1 MTVCKHNGN
10 NIHSNYNDDP
20 ITTDNNTE
28 TTSTTT
34 TENTVPTTIDIPF
47 DKIFLIVQDT
57 VTGLKKL
64 YINQII
70 YQKYSKLI
78 SMMTTITTTTD
89 NENNNVIV
97 QQQQRLI
104 II

>member
-1 MTVCKHNGN
+1 MTVSKPNNNGN
-10 NIHSNYNDDP
+10 NIHPNYIDDS
-20 ITTDNNTE
+20 ITVDNNT
-28 TTSTTT
+28 STT
-34 TENTVPTTIDIPF
+34 NIPTTNIEIPF

-78 SMMTTITTTTD
+78 SMMLTIKD
-89 NENNNVIV
+89 NENNGTVQQ